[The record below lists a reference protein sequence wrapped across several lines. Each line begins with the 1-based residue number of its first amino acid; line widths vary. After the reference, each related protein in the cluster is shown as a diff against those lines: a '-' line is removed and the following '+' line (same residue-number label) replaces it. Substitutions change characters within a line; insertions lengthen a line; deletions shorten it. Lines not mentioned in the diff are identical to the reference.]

1 MLSSANSSSGKILE
15 WNGGMVIRDM
25 NRSRKLVSGH
35 MEQFTGI
42 LLIYGVLISKD
53 RSLFSRRNV
62 KTINVS
68 RNKERETVRMM
79 ARLWPWKDFVFRIV
93 FDQSAFSFLI
103 LTNTNIPTNKSI
115 PKIKIN
121 SLGVCQK
128 P

>member
-1 MLSSANSSSGKILE
+1 MVNPVILE
-15 WNGGMVIRDM
+15 WNGGMVIKDM

-62 KTINVS
+62 KPINVS

-79 ARLWPWKDFVFRIV
+79 ARLWP
-93 FDQSAFSFLI
+93 
-103 LTNTNIPTNKSI
+103 
-115 PKIKIN
+115 
-121 SLGVCQK
+121 
-128 P
+128 